1 MGSGSFGE
9 RDAIVKYRDFS
20 AVRCATTAEP
30 IDLPFALSTPVSTR
44 SVVFARW
51 RPCALMGGH
60 IGATWEI
67 QLNCLSV
74 AAMLSHFKLL

>member
-9 RDAIVKYRDFS
+9 RDAIVKYRNFS

-30 IDLPFALSTPVSTR
+30 IDLPFASSTPVGTR

-60 IGATWEI
+60 IGATWRI
-67 QLNCLSV
+67 RLKRPRA
-74 AAMLSHFKLL
+74 AAMLPYVKLL